1 MSEMKNLKQ
10 EILTGSARLVAGNK
24 HPFDRVKYMSDYMY
38 LNKAFTFQLA
48 KSKISEKKLLQNFKK
63 KYQDY
68 RDKWTNISKIYA
80 DKKNFDDPS
89 NLYPPLSIDI
99 ETASICDLACPHC
112 SREYIITPDKI
123 MNFDLQKVS

>member
-48 KSKISEKKLLQNFKK
+48 KSKISEKNYYKILRKNIKIIEISGQIFLRYMRIKK
-63 KYQDY
+63 
-68 RDKWTNISKIYA
+68 ILMIHLIYIRH
-80 DKKNFDDPS
+80 F
-89 NLYPPLSIDI
+89 
-99 ETASICDLACPHC
+99 
-112 SREYIITPDKI
+112 
-123 MNFDLQKVS
+123 Q